1 MERFRKVGVQDAA
14 GNLLNESRIMLKS
27 SLYVRRKTTSNVML
41 SQFSERR
48 CGASWALQNTGRASE
63 TPYPSIHIRCKV
75 PEWKMAV
82 LPRP

>member
-1 MERFRKVGVQDAA
+1 MGVQDAA
-14 GNLLNESRIMLKS
+14 GNLLNESRIMLES
-27 SLYVRRKTTSNVML
+27 SLYFSRKTTRDVML
-41 SQFSERR
+41 SQFSKRGR
-48 CGASWALQNTGRASE
+48 GASRALQDTGRAGE